1 MIVSIHQP
9 EHFPYLG
16 FFQKMKQSDLFILLD
31 NVKFKK
37 NNFQNR
43 NRFLNSRGEEEWFTV
58 PVEKKANSKLIK
70 DVTLAEDYGWK
81 YKLIKQMNM
90 NFGLDIDTL
99 QYIYDMDS
107 LCICNMKSIDY
118 CRMELGIDTP
128 YILSSELNVEGS
140 KSELLVNLCREVGAS
155 TYLSGQGGLDYLDL
169 ELFSGINVEIFR
181 PNIDN
186 YYTTLS
192 YLKGKE

>member
-16 FFQKMKQSDLFILLD
+16 FFQKMKASDLFIILD

-43 NRFLNSRGEEEWFTV
+43 NRFLNKSGNEEWFTI

-70 DVTLAEDYGWK
+70 DVLMGENHGWK
-81 YKLIKQMNM
+81 YKLMKQMNI
-90 NFGLDIDTL
+90 NFGLDYDTL
-99 QYIYDMDS
+99 EYIYDGDS
-107 LCICNMKSIDY
+107 LCSCNIKSIDY
-118 CRMELGIDTP
+118 CRMKLDINTP
-128 YILSSELNVEGS
+128 YVLASELLSTGS
-140 KSELLVNLCREVGAS
+140 KTELLVNLCKEVGAK
-155 TYLSGQGGLDYLDL
+155 TYLSGKGGLDYLDK
-169 ELFSGINVEIFR
+169 ELFSGFNLEIFE
-181 PNIDN
+181 PDIKD

-192 YLKGKE
+192 HLK

>member
-1 MIVSIHQP
+1 
-9 EHFPYLG
+9 
-16 FFQKMKQSDLFILLD
+16 
-31 NVKFKK
+31 
-37 NNFQNR
+37 
-43 NRFLNSRGEEEWFTV
+43 
-58 PVEKKANSKLIK
+58 
-70 DVTLAEDYGWK
+70 
-81 YKLIKQMNM
+81 MNM

>member
-16 FFQKMKQSDLFILLD
+16 YFQKMKQSDLFIILD
-31 NVKFKK
+31 DVKFKK

-43 NRFLNSRGEEEWFTV
+43 NRFLNKSGDEEWFTV

-70 DVTLAEDYGWK
+70 DVRLAEDYGWK
-81 YKLIKQMNM
+81 YKLMKQMNM
-90 NFGLDIDTL
+90 NFGLDMDTL
-99 QYIYDMDS
+99 QYIYEMDS

-128 YILSSELNVEGS
+128 YILSSKLNVKGS
-140 KSELLVNLCREVGAS
+140 KSELIINLCKEVGAT
-155 TYLSGQGGLDYLDL
+155 TYLSGKGGLDYLDK
-169 ELFSGINVEIFR
+169 ELFSSINLEIFE
-181 PNIDN
+181 PKIKD
-186 YYTTLS
+186 YYTTLCH
-192 YLKGKE
+192 L